1 MQCNPAS
8 IAMTLDP
15 SQAANSNLLHPIS
28 PRPPPPKAVGGGVS
42 SRVEATRIVRMHPG
56 MRTGCRTQHLAR
68 THAPGRPGVQA
79 SEPSSCDSP
88 EVAQRGTEAMRER
101 PSHYPHSPS
110 TQENC
115 LGITSY
121 AEALQ
126 RVASI
131 GKPIQQPG
139 TADSNPTPDTRAPP
153 DSPLRGRRGGRG
165 AGVSDA
171 DTW

>member
-1 MQCNPAS
+1 MRQC
-8 IAMTLDP
+8 
-15 SQAANSNLLHPIS
+15 
-28 PRPPPPKAVGGGVS
+28 
-42 SRVEATRIVRMHPG
+42 
-56 MRTGCRTQHLAR
+56 
-68 THAPGRPGVQA
+68 RPGVQA
-79 SEPSSCDSP
+79 SEPSNCDSP
-88 EVAQRGTEAMRER
+88 EVARRGTEAMRER

-139 TADSNPTPDTRAPP
+139 TADSKPMPDTRAPP

-165 AGVSDA
+165 AGVSGAAHGMAGSQPAGAWHQPKTATYPPEFRDSRA
-171 DTW
+171 GDRVSLLREQDQVKRGSQMNQRRPMRSSTNTIHTTA